1 MINKKRILI
10 AEDQKVVSLLTKNII
25 MRNIADTICDV
36 AENGKEALEMFVEN
50 KYDFILMDIE
60 MPIMNG
66 YETTEE
72 IRRIDK
78 NIPILAYSSLN
89 ENVAA
94 PLAIKSGMNKFIPK
108 LKRNLVEIIKSYLN
122 PA

>member
-1 MINKKRILI
+1 MINEKRILI

-25 MRNIADTICDV
+25 IRNIKNTICDI
-36 AENGKEALEMFVEN
+36 ADNGKDALEMFKKN

-66 YETTEE
+66 YEATEE
-72 IRRIDK
+72 IRKIDK

-89 ENVAA
+89 EGFAA

-108 LKRNLVEIIKSYLN
+108 LKRNLVEIIKPYLD
-122 PA
+122 PI